1 MKDVLENKLYPG
13 FDLTFSDLKAIKAEK
28 KDTVNIIDYSSMIW
42 VREAIEHLLKEI
54 DDKYKIQF
62 VEPTEAD
69 LDHGKKVL
77 NIDVPIEE
85 SKKEFSKDKR
95 IIGISSGK
103 GGVGKSTCSSMLA
116 LTMTHELGKKVGV
129 MDADIWGYSIPKML
143 GAIFPPIPFEGRILP
158 SYVHGVKLISMDYF
172 VKKDEAVIWRGP
184 MLHKAIEQFLYEVIW
199 QDIDILL
206 IDMPPG
212 TGDVSI
218 SLSQFLP
225 ISETLIITTPQK
237 TSSDVAQRAGI
248 MANKVKSDVLGVVEN
263 MSFIQNGE
271 ERLFPFG
278 EGGGEALAKNL
289 DTSLFGHI
297 PLDPELGKLAD
308 SGKLIS
314 SKDTEVYKV
323 FTEIGKKIIDTKPKK
338 IPLNISIN

>member
-1 MKDVLENKLYPG
+1 
-13 FDLTFSDLKAIKAEK
+13 
-28 KDTVNIIDYSSMIW
+28 
-42 VREAIEHLLKEI
+42 
-54 DDKYKIQF
+54 
-62 VEPTEAD
+62 
-69 LDHGKKVL
+69 
-77 NIDVPIEE
+77 
-85 SKKEFSKDKR
+85 
-95 IIGISSGK
+95 
-103 GGVGKSTCSSMLA
+103 
-116 LTMTHELGKKVGV
+116 
-129 MDADIWGYSIPKML
+129 
-143 GAIFPPIPFEGRILP
+143 
-158 SYVHGVKLISMDYF
+158 MDYF

-199 QDIDILL
+199 QDIEILL

>member
-1 MKDVLENKLYPG
+1 MKDVLDNKLYPG

-42 VREAIEHLLKEI
+42 VREAIEHLVKEI

-297 PLDPELGKLAD
+297 PLDPQLGKLAD

>member
-13 FDLTFSDLKAIKAEK
+13 FDLTFSDVKAIKAEK

-42 VREAIEHLLKEI
+42 VREAIEHLVKEI

-69 LDHGKKVL
+69 LDNGKKVL

>member
-1 MKDVLENKLYPG
+1 MKDVLDNKLYPG

-42 VREAIEHLLKEI
+42 VREAIEHLVKEI

-62 VEPTEAD
+62 AEPTEAD

>member
-1 MKDVLENKLYPG
+1 MKDVLDNKLYPG

-42 VREAIEHLLKEI
+42 VREAIEHLVKEI

-323 FTEIGKKIIDTKPKK
+323 STEIGKKIIDTKPKK

>member
-13 FDLTFSDLKAIKAEK
+13 FDLTFRDLKAIKAEK

-42 VREAIEHLLKEI
+42 VREAIEHLVKEI

>member
-1 MKDVLENKLYPG
+1 MKDVLDNKLYPG

-42 VREAIEHLLKEI
+42 VREAIEHLVKEI

-143 GAIFPPIPFEGRILP
+143 GAIFAPIPFEGRILP

>member
-42 VREAIEHLLKEI
+42 VREAIEHLVKEI

>member
-1 MKDVLENKLYPG
+1 MKDVLDNKLYPG

-42 VREAIEHLLKEI
+42 VREAIEHLVKEI

>member
-42 VREAIEHLLKEI
+42 VREAIEHLVKEI

-199 QDIDILL
+199 QDIEILL

>member
-1 MKDVLENKLYPG
+1 
-13 FDLTFSDLKAIKAEK
+13 
-28 KDTVNIIDYSSMIW
+28 
-42 VREAIEHLLKEI
+42 
-54 DDKYKIQF
+54 
-62 VEPTEAD
+62 
-69 LDHGKKVL
+69 
-77 NIDVPIEE
+77 
-85 SKKEFSKDKR
+85 
-95 IIGISSGK
+95 
-103 GGVGKSTCSSMLA
+103 MLA